1 MYCLCPMWL
10 ARVITLVLVLRH
22 SNENHSKQELPIPC
36 DATSATLFP
45 CCPAINPKIENI
57 AKPANTLVAQ
67 FVIEIIRES
76 LYKIE
81 NSDKKMSILFDSFL
95 KGRVKTAKAAL
106 TSEYYCSCYY
116 SWRMSGWHPFPLLRS
131 TEPGPLH
138 QSTPSKTKQL
148 IH

>member
-1 MYCLCPMWL
+1 MHIFFMK
-10 ARVITLVLVLRH
+10 RITLRH
-22 SNENHSKQELPIPC
+22 SNKIRSLQRFPDNYEVKQELPVPC

-67 FVIEIIRES
+67 FVMEIIRES

-116 SWRMSGWHPFPLLRS
+116 SWRMSG
-131 TEPGPLH
+131 
-138 QSTPSKTKQL
+138 
-148 IH
+148 

>member
-1 MYCLCPMWL
+1 M
-10 ARVITLVLVLRH
+10 VLVLRH

-67 FVIEIIRES
+67 FVMEIIRES

-81 NSDKKMSILFDSFL
+81 NSDKKMLIIFDSVL
-95 KGRVKTAKAAL
+95 KRA
-106 TSEYYCSCYY
+106 
-116 SWRMSGWHPFPLLRS
+116 R
-131 TEPGPLH
+131 
-138 QSTPSKTKQL
+138 
-148 IH
+148 